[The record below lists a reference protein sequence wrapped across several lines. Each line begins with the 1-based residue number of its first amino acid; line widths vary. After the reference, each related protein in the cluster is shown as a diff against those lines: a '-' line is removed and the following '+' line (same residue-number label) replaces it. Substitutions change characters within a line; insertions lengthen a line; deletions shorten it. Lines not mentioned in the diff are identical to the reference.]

1 MGCSLHAHYLY
12 HYLGYFSRRQS
23 GDFFFFRFFSKKNG
37 FVNQFVFC
45 IFHYE
50 NTPILIYR
58 KFRLQKLKIFRVL
71 FSKLGYFI
79 FLLQTQIV
87 GTR

>member
-1 MGCSLHAHYLY
+1 MRCSLHAHYLY

-23 GDFFFFRFFSKKNG
+23 GDFFSIFSQKTG

-50 NTPILIYR
+50 SMPIQIYR
-58 KFRLQKLKIFRVL
+58 KFGLQKLNIFR
-71 FSKLGYFI
+71 
-79 FLLQTQIV
+79 
-87 GTR
+87 